1 MVRAIELPG
10 VAERDRAHLLGL
22 IPVKVDTP
30 LKKDQVRDSIKILFA
45 TGRFAD
51 IQAEVSPS
59 GDGVAL
65 SFVTSP
71 NFFVGAIDVEGAPN
85 RPNANQVVNASKFQL
100 GETYS
105 QEKLDRA
112 IGNVH
117 QIMQENG
124 YYKAK
129 VTAESTSNPT
139 TQQVDILFHIDAG
152 APAHVGEVKVTGSS
166 KLSPAEVQKIVH
178 MSPGDRITS
187 ARVNNSLQ
195 RLRKKFQKQKRALAQ
210 VSIAEQTYRPETN
223 AVDFTFQIDP
233 GPVVLIS
240 A

>member
-1 MVRAIELPG
+1 A
-10 VAERDRAHLLGL
+10 
-22 IPVKVDTP
+22 KVDGP
-30 LKKDQVRDSIKILFA
+30 LKRDEVRDSIKMLFG

-59 GDGVAL
+59 GDGVVL

-71 NFFVGAIDVEGAPN
+71 NFFVGAIDVVGAPN

-105 QEKLDRA
+105 QEKLGRA
-112 IGNVH
+112 IENVH

-124 YYKAK
+124 YYKAR

-139 TQQVDILFHIDAG
+139 TQQVDILFHIDSG
-152 APAHVGEVKVTGSS
+152 VPAHVGEVRVIGSS

-178 MSPGDRITS
+178 
-187 ARVNNSLQ
+187 
-195 RLRKKFQKQKRALAQ
+195 
-210 VSIAEQTYRPETN
+210 
-223 AVDFTFQIDP
+223 
-233 GPVVLIS
+233 
-240 A
+240 